1 MKSDEVLN
9 KIKVALGMETEEP
22 KKVEMATAVLDNG
35 TTVEAEAFEAGQP
48 ISVVVDGEAVPLP
61 AGEYVMEDGMML
73 IISED
78 GIIGE
83 IKEPETEEA
92 EMEAEAPI
100 SRSEFDELKSAV
112 KAIAES
118 INASKQEKEELK
130 PEVKE
135 VDVEAEKVEMAEEPK
150 AVKHSPEKS
159 IETKE
164 TRLSS
169 EGSTKKA
176 RITNFLINTI
186 KK

>member
-1 MKSDEVLN
+1 MKADEVLN
-9 KIKVALGMETEEP
+9 KVKVALGMEAEEP

-73 IISED
+73 VIAED

-83 IKEPETEEA
+83 IKEPETEDA

-100 SRSEFDELKSAV
+100 SRAEFDELKSAV

-118 INASKQEKEELK
+118 INASKQEPKKEDPK
-130 PEVKE
+130 PEPKVE
-135 VDVEAEKVEMAEEPK
+135 EAEKVEMAEEPK

-169 EGSTKKA
+169 EGKTKKS
-176 RITNFLINTI
+176 RITNYLINTI